1 MQEVHDTQSARA
13 VLEAGK
19 AADTIFYH
27 VDFGPLES
35 LIDASDLSGATFV
48 GCELSDRAA
57 ASIVRQG
64 GAVVPDLDGPYE
76 SCRPHLYTAQ
86 EIFDVFDPAEP
97 CTYCDCF
104 DAKVWRH
111 WRNTGGARPNHLR
124 ESLARRLHD
133 YSIDEAMAE
142 FLESRADK
150 VRGVVAVMGGH
161 SMKRDEPAFAQV
173 ALMSKQLA
181 ELGYLLATGGGPGA
195 MEATHL
201 GVYFANHPESE
212 LENAISILSEAP
224 LYKDEYFLAQAFKVI
239 ERYPYAGT
247 CPESLGIPTWLYG
260 HEPPNPFPTHI
271 AKFFRNA
278 VREDGLVT
286 IATHGIVFAPG
297 SAGTVQE
304 IFQDATQNHYGTL
317 DGLVSPMVFLGQD
330 YWTEKLPVLPL
341 LSQLSNGRPYAELVH
356 ACDEPQE
363 AVDYLE
369 ANPPKTVEATG
380 WNVCGLHCGT

>member
-1 MQEVHDTQSARA
+1 MKEVHDTQSARE
-13 VLEAGK
+13 VLETNSAD
-19 AADTIFYH
+19 DTIFYH
-27 VDFGPLES
+27 VDFKPLEA
-35 LIDASDLSGATFV
+35 LIDQSDVSGATFV
-48 GCELSDRAA
+48 GCELSDHAA
-57 ASIVRQG
+57 AAIVKQG

-76 SCRPHLYTAQ
+76 SCRPRLYTTA
-86 EIFDVFDPAEP
+86 ELFDAFDPDAP
-97 CTYCDCF
+97 CSYCNCF

-111 WRNTGGARPNHLR
+111 WRDTGGARPNHLR

-133 YSIDEAMAE
+133 YSIDEAMAG
-142 FLESRADK
+142 FLKSRADK
-150 VRGVVAVMGGH
+150 MRGVVAVMGGH
-161 SMKRDEPAFAQV
+161 SMKRNDPAFAQV
-173 ALMSKQLA
+173 ALMSQKLA

-201 GVYFANHPESE
+201 GVFFANKPEAE
-212 LENAISILSEAP
+212 LRDAISILSEAP
-224 LYKDEYFLAQAFKVI
+224 LYKDKHFLAQAFKVMD
-239 ERYPYAGT
+239 RYPYADS

-317 DGLVSPMVFLGQD
+317 DGLVSPMVFLGQN

-341 LSQLSNGRPYAELVH
+341 LSNLSEGKPYADLVY
-356 ACDEPQE
+356 ACDEPAE
-363 AVDYLE
+363 AVAYLE
-369 ANPPKTVEATG
+369 ANPPKTIDASG
-380 WNVCGLHCGT
+380 WNVCGLHCGH